1 MVLIPAR
8 VMRTGGLGGKLVLAT
23 LGFCAVFT
31 VIASAVLTWTA
42 WQSGVAKMAAELAQ
56 IEQVYKESLAKAI
69 WEVDR
74 ESLKAHLDGTL
85 KAPAVGQVVLVISS
99 TGRIPEVMQRSQI
112 DWSPSSRAPAR
123 NIQLVYSPYP
133 GLIETVGELSLY
145 GDERLLRARLRSEF
159 IAIVI
164 TQVIQSLMLAGL
176 IMLMFTRQV
185 TIHVQRIA
193 QHLGQLTPS
202 TLGRLLSLER
212 KPTHRD
218 ELTLLVGGV
227 NQLQESLGDYLT
239 KQHRA
244 ERELA
249 LHRDQLAV
257 LVQDRTAELEALAQ
271 AQKAVLVMSNRL
283 IHAPLAELDQYNTEC
298 LRDVAKS
305 LDASDAIWYVVSQ
318 DGLGFQQYLAWHDDA
333 TAPNPASAFWM
344 ADSPC
349 LLALLGR
356 EDLATFPS
364 LAELAGTI
372 TEKESA
378 LFAPRGLEAIALAML
393 QGTEERFGLLV
404 FGKRVVVPCWR
415 PDELAL
421 LAMTTQ
427 MLVQSSR
434 NKAQQTDINQAQLEL
449 QAANHRLESLVRT
462 DPLTG
467 LPNRRNFDETK
478 EIEFRRATRSGQAL
492 ALLICDIDFFKG
504 YNDTYGHAMGDRCLC
519 AVAESLRSCIRRAG
533 DTVARIGGEE
543 FAILLPA
550 TSLETALTLAEG
562 FRAAV
567 ANLGIAHAASTVAG
581 HVTLS
586 IGVAAI
592 EGDRSDAA
600 DNFDTLF
607 QRSDQALY
615 RAKAGG
621 RDQVAHAMNSSKQH
635 EPKEA
640 A

>member
-1 MVLIPAR
+1 
-8 VMRTGGLGGKLVLAT
+8 MRTGGLGGKLVLAT

-31 VIASAVLTWTA
+31 VIASAVLTWAA

-85 KAPAVGQVVLVISS
+85 KAPVVGQVVLAISS

-123 NIQLVYSPYP
+123 STQLVYSPYP

-202 TLGRLLSLER
+202 TLGRPLSLER

-271 AQKAVLVMSNRL
+271 AQKAVLIMSNRL
-283 IHAPLAELDQYNTEC
+283 IHAPLAELDQYNLEC

-305 LDASDAIWYVVSQ
+305 LDARDAIWYVVSQ

-378 LFAPRGLEAIALAML
+378 LFAPWGLEAIALAML
-393 QGTEERFGLLV
+393 QGTDERFGLLV

-567 ANLGIAHAASTVAG
+567 ANLGIAHAASTAAG

-592 EGDRSDAA
+592 EGDRSDEA

-621 RDQVAHAMNSSKQH
+621 RDRVAHAMNPSKQH
-635 EPKEA
+635 EPKA
-640 A
+640 AA

>member
-1 MVLIPAR
+1 MVLIPSGF
-8 VMRTGGLGGKLVLAT
+8 MRTGGLGGRLVLAT

-31 VIASAVLTWTA
+31 VMASAVLTWAA
-42 WQSGVAKMAAELAQ
+42 WQSGVAKMATELAQ
-56 IEQVYKESLAKAI
+56 IELVYKESLAKAI

-74 ESLKAHLDGTL
+74 ESLKAHLDGAL
-85 KAPAVGQVVLVISS
+85 KAPAVGQVVIVIFS
-99 TGRIPEVMQRSQI
+99 TGRVPEVLQRSQMA
-112 DWSPSSRAPAR
+112 WSPSQRAPTR
-123 NIQLVYSPYP
+123 TTPLVYSPYP
-133 GLIETVGELSLY
+133 GLNEAVGELSLY
-145 GDERLLRARLRSEF
+145 GDERVLWARLRAEF
-159 IAIVI
+159 ITIVI
-164 TQVIQSLMLAGL
+164 TQVLQSLMLAGL

-185 TIHVQRIA
+185 TTHVQRIA

-212 KPTHRD
+212 KPNHRD
-218 ELTLLVGGV
+218 ELTLLVDGV
-227 NQLQESLGDYLT
+227 NQLQGSLNDYLT
-239 KQHRA
+239 KQQRA

-249 LHRDQLAV
+249 QHRDQLAE

-271 AQKAVLVMSNRL
+271 AQKAVLILSNRL
-283 IHAPLAELDQYNTEC
+283 IHAPFADLDQHNLEC
-298 LRDVAKS
+298 LRDVATR

-318 DGLGFQQYLAWHDDA
+318 DGLSFQQYLAWHDDA
-333 TAPNPASAFWM
+333 SAPNPAGVLWM
-344 ADSPC
+344 ANFPC

-356 EDLATFPS
+356 EDLAIFPTRAA
-364 LAELAGTI
+364 LADAI

-378 LFAPRGLEAIALAML
+378 LFAHWGLEAIALAML
-393 QGTEERFGLLV
+393 QGTEAQFGMLV
-404 FGKRVVVPCWR
+404 FGKRVAVPCWR

-449 QAANHRLESLVRT
+449 QTANHRLESLVRT

-478 EIEFRRATRSGQAL
+478 EIEFRRATRYGQPL

-519 AVAESLRSCIRRAG
+519 AVAEGLRSNIRRAG

-550 TSLETALTLAEG
+550 TSLKTALTLAES

-600 DNFDTLF
+600 DSFDTLF

-621 RDQVAHAMNSSKQH
+621 RDRVAHAMNSSTQQA
-635 EPKEA
+635 PKETA
-640 A
+640 

>member
-1 MVLIPAR
+1 MVLVRTKLI
-8 VMRTGGLGGKLVLAT
+8 RTGGLGGRLVFAT
-23 LGFCAVFT
+23 LGFCALFT

-42 WQSGVAKMAAELAQ
+42 WQSGVAKMATELAQ

-74 ESLKAHLDGTL
+74 ESMKTHLDGAL
-85 KAPAVGQVVLVISS
+85 KAPAVGQVVIVISS
-99 TGRIPEVMQRSQI
+99 TGRVPEVLQQSQVA
-112 DWSPSSRAPAR
+112 WSPSRRAPTR
-123 NIQLVYSPYP
+123 STQLVYSPYP
-133 GLIETVGELSLY
+133 GLTEAVGELSLY
-145 GDERLLRARLRSEF
+145 GDERLLWARLRAEV
-159 IAIVI
+159 INIVI

-185 TIHVQRIA
+185 TVHVQHIA
-193 QHLGQLTPS
+193 QHLGQLTPPN
-202 TLGRLLSLER
+202 LGRLLSLER

-227 NQLQESLGDYLT
+227 NQLQESLSNYLM
-239 KQHRA
+239 KQQRA

-249 LHRDQLAV
+249 QHRDRLAE

-271 AQKAVLVMSNRL
+271 AQKAVLILSNRL
-283 IHAPLAELDQYNTEC
+283 IHAPFSELDQYNLEC
-298 LRDVAKS
+298 LCDIAKR
-305 LDASDAIWYVVSQ
+305 LNASDAIWYVVS
-318 DGLGFQQYLAWHDDA
+318 DDRLSFQQYLAWHDDP
-333 TAPNPASAFWM
+333 TASNPASALWM
-344 ADSPC
+344 AESPC

-356 EDLATFPS
+356 EDLAIFPS
-364 LAELAGTI
+364 RDALAAAI

-378 LFAPRGLEAIALAML
+378 LFAPWGLEAIALAML
-393 QGTEERFGLLV
+393 QGTDEQFGLLV
-404 FGKRVVVPCWR
+404 FGKRVAVPHWQ

-421 LAMTTQ
+421 LAMTAQ

-434 NKAQQTDINQAQLEL
+434 NKAQQADINQAQLEL

-467 LPNRRNFDETK
+467 LPNRRNFDEVK
-478 EIEFRRATRSGQAL
+478 EIEFRRATRTGQAL

-519 AVAESLRSCIRRAG
+519 AVAEGLRSSLRRAG

-550 TSLETALTLAEG
+550 TSLETALTLAES
-562 FRAAV
+562 FRAVV
-567 ANLGIAHAASTVAG
+567 ANLGIAHAASAIAD

-592 EGDRSDAA
+592 EGGRSDTI

-607 QRSDQALY
+607 KQADQALY

-621 RDQVAHAMNSSKQH
+621 RDRVAHATNSSNPQA
-635 EPKEA
+635 PKEA